1 MHSHSSFTVTA
12 ILIIFLITSTTA
24 AGRENP
30 PTLNT
35 VNNIKAV

>member
-12 ILIIFLITSTTA
+12 ILIFLITSTTA